1 MFEVVSVCSR
11 LFKMVSGCFK
21 LFQVVCL
28 RRACLLQAGSSNV
41 IPCGHELTASGSVRP
56 RFRLFQIVSYSFKLF
71 EMVLKLF
78 IDNCPL
84 IIVSDGCRMLIA
96 RKDTEC

>member
-56 RFRLFQIVSYSFKLF
+56 RFRLFQKS
-71 EMVLKLF
+71 
-78 IDNCPL
+78 IDLPGGRQ
-84 IIVSDGCRMLIA
+84 VTKIA
-96 RKDTEC
+96 RMYLFLAGPYTLTG